1 VIRLSAAHV
10 YHATPAANVE
20 AILREGLKPGSE
32 VGRSQSGDGFHRTR
46 PGHVYLSTAERL
58 EPVRHEIGDATLRV
72 DLRLL
77 DPERVDSDEDM
88 VPQAWLF
95 DDEEWVGQPPFKDP
109 GWKEGPGGEG
119 TLAHW
124 AETTPGFDAPEVAA
138 KSLARGRIAYSGTIP
153 PEALA
158 AIDWPP

>member
-1 VIRLSAAHV
+1 MGRAAAV
-10 YHATPAANVE
+10 Q
-20 AILREGLKPGSE
+20 GSC
-32 VGRSQSGDGFHRTR
+32 
-46 PGHVYLSTAERL
+46 
-58 EPVRHEIGDATLRV
+58 
-72 DLRLL
+72 
-77 DPERVDSDEDM
+77 
-88 VPQAWLF
+88 
-95 DDEEWVGQPPFKDP
+95 
-109 GWKEGPGGEG
+109 GWKEGPSGEG